1 MRNILE
7 NERELIYFV
16 VSVGFCGLFISC
28 SIICLVLSFICNDLK
43 DKVYEQQEIIEA
55 STYEASRYKA
65 LYEEYFN
72 THQYCIDNGGEYT
85 CQKKSVE
92 Q

>member
-1 MRNILE
+1 MKSILE
-7 NERELIYFV
+7 NERELIYFII
-16 VSVGFCGLFISC
+16 SVGFCGLFVSC
-28 SIICLVLSFICNDLK
+28 LIICLVLSFICNDLTSK
-43 DKVYEQQEIIEA
+43 AQEQQEIIEA
-55 STYEASRYKA
+55 SNYEASKYKT

-72 THQYCIDNGGEYT
+72 AHQYCIDNGGEYT